1 MKTIAIEGNLR
12 ENMGGNSAKQLR
24 KEGQV
29 PCVIYGGD
37 DNIHFYTPENSFK
50 DLLYTPEVFNV
61 EIAID
66 GKKYNCVIRQAQY
79 HPVTDL
85 VEHVDFL
92 ELLPKKEV
100 MIRVPVV
107 LRGNAKG
114 VRNGGRLKVN
124 LRRLRVKAIPSG
136 LPGQIEID
144 ITDLKI
150 GDTIRVEDIPVDGFI
165 IDHEPSRAICLI
177 QTARN
182 IIEELEEEEEGEE
195 GAEGAEEGATAE
207 AEEGEGEAAEEPKAE
222 G

>member
-1 MKTIAIEGNLR
+1 MKTIAIEGSLR
-12 ENMGGNSAKQLR
+12 ENLGGSSAKQLR
-24 KEGQV
+24 REGQV

-37 DNIHFYTPENSFK
+37 ENIHFYTPENSFK

-61 EIAID
+61 EIALD

-79 HPVTDL
+79 HSVTDQ

-92 ELLPKKEV
+92 ELLPEKEV

-107 LRGNAKG
+107 LRGNARG

-150 GDTIRVEDIPVDGFI
+150 GETIRVEDIPVEGFI
-165 IDHEPSRAICLI
+165 IDHEPTRAICLI

-182 IIEELEEEEEGEE
+182 VIEDVEEEEEGEE
-195 GAEGAEEGATAE
+195 GATAE
-207 AEEGEGEAAEEPKAE
+207 AAEGEAPAGEEAPAE

>member
-1 MKTIAIEGNLR
+1 MKTIAIEGSLR
-12 ENMGGNSAKQLR
+12 ENLGGSSAKQLR

-37 DNIHFYTPENSFK
+37 ENVHFYTPEISFK
-50 DLLYTPEVFNV
+50 HLLYTPEVFNV
-61 EIAID
+61 EITVD

-79 HPVTDL
+79 HGVTDQ

-92 ELLPKKEV
+92 ELIPGKEV
-100 MIRVPVV
+100 MISVPIV
-107 LRGNAKG
+107 LKGNARG

-124 LRRLRVKAIPSG
+124 LRRLRVKAMPSG

-144 ITDLKI
+144 ITNLKI
-150 GDTIRVEDIPVDGFI
+150 GETIRVEDVAVDGFI

-182 IIEELEEEEEGEE
+182 VIKDIEEEEEGEE
-195 GAEGAEEGATAE
+195 GGQPASAESGTPAEEEAPAEG
-207 AEEGEGEAAEEPKAE
+207 
-222 G
+222 

>member
-1 MKTIAIEGNLR
+1 MKTIAIEGSLR
-12 ENMGGNSAKQLR
+12 ENLGGSSAKQLR
-24 KEGQV
+24 REGQV

-37 DNIHFYTPENSFK
+37 ENIHFYTPENSFK
-50 DLLYTPEVFNV
+50 NLLYTPEVFNAEV
-61 EIAID
+61 TLE
-66 GKKYNCVIRQAQY
+66 GKKYNCVIRQAQF
-79 HPVTDL
+79 HAVTDQ

-107 LRGNAKG
+107 LRGNARG

-150 GDTIRVEDIPVDGFI
+150 GDTVRVEDVSVDGFV
-165 IDHEPSRAICLI
+165 IDHEPTRAICLI

-182 IIEELEEEEEGEE
+182 VVEDVIEDEEGEE
-195 GAEGAEEGATAE
+195 GEEGATAE
-207 AEEGEGEAAEEPKAE
+207 AAEGAAPAEEAPAE

>member
-12 ENMGGNSAKQLR
+12 ENLGGSSAKQLR
-24 KEGQV
+24 REGQV

-37 DNIHFYTPENSFK
+37 ENIHFYTSEKSFK
-50 DLLYTPEVFNV
+50 ELLYTPEVFNS
-61 EIAID
+61 EITID
-66 GKKYNCVIRQAQY
+66 GKKYSCVIRQAQY
-79 HPVTDL
+79 HPVTDQ

-92 ELLPKKEV
+92 ELLPSKEV

-107 LRGNAKG
+107 LKGNARG

-124 LRRLRVKAIPSG
+124 LRRLRVKAVPSG

-144 ITDLKI
+144 ITNLKI
-150 GDTIRVEDIPVDGFI
+150 GETIRVEDVSVEDFV
-165 IDHEPSRAICLI
+165 IDHEPTRAICLI

-182 IIEELEEEEEGEE
+182 VVEEVEEDEEGEE
-195 GAEGAEEGATAE
+195 GDEEGATAE
-207 AEEGEGEAAEEPKAE
+207 AGAEGEAAAEEAPAE

>member
-1 MKTIAIEGNLR
+1 MKTIAIEGSLR
-12 ENMGGNSAKQLR
+12 ESLGGSSAKQLR

-37 DNIHFYTPENSFK
+37 ENIHFFTPESSFK
-50 DLLYTPEVFNV
+50 ELLYTPEVFNV
-61 EIAID
+61 EIALD

-79 HPVTDL
+79 HAVTDQ

-92 ELLPKKEV
+92 ELLPQKEV

-107 LRGNAKG
+107 LKGNARG

-124 LRRLRVKAIPSG
+124 LRRLRVKAVPSG

-150 GDTIRVEDIPVDGFI
+150 GETIRVEDIPVEGFV
-165 IDHEPSRAICLI
+165 IDHEPTRAICLI

-182 IIEELEEEEEGEE
+182 VVEDVEEEEEGEE
-195 GAEGAEEGATAE
+195 GATAE
-207 AEEGEGEAAEEPKAE
+207 AAEGEAPAAEEAPAE

>member
-1 MKTIAIEGNLR
+1 MKTIAIEGSLR
-12 ENMGGNSAKQLR
+12 ENLGGSSAKQLR

-29 PCVIYGGD
+29 PCVIYGGEE
-37 DNIHFYTPENSFK
+37 NIHFYTPENSFK
-50 DLLYTPEVFNV
+50 NLLYTPEVYNV
-61 EIAID
+61 EIALD

-79 HPVTDL
+79 HAVTDQ
-85 VEHVDFL
+85 VEHIDFL

-107 LRGNAKG
+107 LKGNARG

-165 IDHEPSRAICLI
+165 IDHEPTRAICLI

-182 IIEELEEEEEGEE
+182 VVEEVEEEEEGEE
-195 GAEGAEEGATAE
+195 GEEGATAE
-207 AEEGEGEAAEEPKAE
+207 AAEGEAPAEEAPAE